1 MPYFFNLKAM
11 DKNNLIS
18 LSPKVIEDFIWMS
31 YRYCIGRHTGAAIHH
46 ANTIKQV
53 IRDSINTFSDESIQ
67 RMVADIRREI
77 NMVLSTPMNVVID
90 SYSELDLFSLL
101 FLCIEENEDTTKFVY
116 NIHERTGEILKERRL
131 DKPIQRWES
140 FECLYLDLIEW
151 VKLANY
157 LDVNSH
163 YKVTVE
169 YNGKQEEHICYAYPV
184 QIGNSYTKVFSSV
197 LEKGN
202 SYISPEYIIT
212 VEPYESK

>member
-18 LSPKVIEDFIWMS
+18 LSPKVVEDFIWMS
-31 YRYCIGRHTGAAIHH
+31 YRYCIGRHTGAAICH

-53 IRDSINTFSDESIQ
+53 IRDSTNAFSDESIQ

-77 NMVLSTPMNVVID
+77 NMVLSSPMNVVMD

-131 DKPIQRWES
+131 DNPIQRWES
-140 FECLYLDLIEW
+140 FESLYIDLIEW

-157 LDVNSH
+157 LDVDSH

-169 YNGKQEEHICYAYPV
+169 YNGKQEEHICYAYPMR
-184 QIGNSYTKVFSSV
+184 IGNSYTKVFSSV

-212 VEPYESK
+212 VESYESK